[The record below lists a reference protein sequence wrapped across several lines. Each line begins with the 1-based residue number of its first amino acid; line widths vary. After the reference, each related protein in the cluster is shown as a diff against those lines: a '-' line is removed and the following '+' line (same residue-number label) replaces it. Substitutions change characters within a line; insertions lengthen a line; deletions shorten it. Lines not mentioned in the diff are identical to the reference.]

1 MREQE
6 RKKMLRLEKAGLLNR
21 KAQMKLVEKNVETG
35 LEKIH
40 RNEKERLLREERTK
54 KRMEL
59 KETKEDLW
67 RLRRKKKKIGTNDEI
82 KKITELGNMAG
93 KIV

>member
-21 KAQMKLVEKNVETG
+21 KAQMKLVEKNIETR

-67 RLRRKKKKIGTNDEI
+67 RLRRKENWNK
-82 KKITELGNMAG
+82 
-93 KIV
+93 